1 MTQPVTVQD
10 MITQLA
16 EGQRHLQ
23 LVFELQ
29 NENARKEREAFQTAL
44 KEQAT
49 LLTSNQKVQDTAIL
63 CLTDVI
69 SNARVHPNIPGSVL
83 QKFQEGEDPDF
94 FFTNFERVAT
104 TATWPA
110 ERWGQYIAPLL
121 SGELQAAYQ
130 AANPAGVTPYPEI
143 KKAILERL
151 GCEQEYYRARFRKE
165 KWVTGDNPRA
175 LFYRVRDLGSRWLQP
190 STATMEEVTEQVFL
204 EQYLEALPVN
214 TRAWLK
220 QHPGL
225 TSQSAIEL
233 ACAYHRSPD
242 FKASTGRTPIILPK
256 PVPRVSND
264 SVEKRSFPTIRT
276 PPKPF
281 PKPNS
286 PVQVGPQCFR
296 CAEWGHI
303 SRNCPLNND
312 GSEPME
318 VGWSRGRV
326 LVTGQGRKT
335 YKKNI
340 RLNGKPLEAL
350 LDTGCHHMVVVQ
362 DLIPLNSLC
371 EGETVLVSCVHGDV
385 KEYPL
390 AEVLLEID
398 GYPQVWR
405 VGVVPRLPETI
416 LLGTDLPKFH
426 DYLMEASE
434 QEARAEWLQ
443 EAPFVNE
450 NLVQPRDREQKSK
463 NEKRRDKE
471 RYNSACQ
478 SLASCLLSSPEH
490 GDTPA
495 RSFCT
500 AQKDDST
507 LTNAWN
513 QVQESDSE
521 KEPSGASAVNRATK
535 KSGTEVFNGNLLE
548 PPPSI
553 KQRRNQEL
561 KYSMGGKCLCH

>member
-23 LVFELQ
+23 LVFEQQ

-44 KEQAT
+44 REQAT

-63 CLTDVI
+63 RLTDVI

-151 GCEQEYYRARFRKE
+151 GCDQEYYRARFRKE

-190 STATMEEVTEQVFL
+190 STATMDVVTEQVFL
-204 EQYLEALPVN
+204 EQYLEALPTN

-233 ACAYHRSPD
+233 ACAYHSSPD
-242 FKASTGRTPIILPK
+242 FKASTGRTPIVFPK
-256 PVPRVSND
+256 PAPRAPND
-264 SVEKRSFPTIRT
+264 SVEKRSFPTPRPT
-276 PPKPF
+276 PKPF

-303 SRNCPLNND
+303 SQNCPLNND

-326 LVTGQGRKT
+326 LVTGLGRKT
-335 YKKNI
+335 YKKTI
-340 RLNGKPLEAL
+340 RLNGKPIDAL
-350 LDTGCHHMVVVQ
+350 LDTGCHHTVVYK
-362 DLIPLNSLC
+362 IW
-371 EGETVLVSCVHGDV
+371 
-385 KEYPL
+385 YP
-390 AEVLLEID
+390 
-398 GYPQVWR
+398 
-405 VGVVPRLPETI
+405 
-416 LLGTDLPKFH
+416 
-426 DYLMEASE
+426 
-434 QEARAEWLQ
+434 
-443 EAPFVNE
+443 
-450 NLVQPRDREQKSK
+450 
-463 NEKRRDKE
+463 
-471 RYNSACQ
+471 
-478 SLASCLLSSPEH
+478 
-490 GDTPA
+490 
-495 RSFCT
+495 
-500 AQKDDST
+500 
-507 LTNAWN
+507 
-513 QVQESDSE
+513 
-521 KEPSGASAVNRATK
+521 
-535 KSGTEVFNGNLLE
+535 
-548 PPPSI
+548 
-553 KQRRNQEL
+553 
-561 KYSMGGKCLCH
+561 

>member
-23 LVFELQ
+23 LVFEQQ

-63 CLTDVI
+63 RLTDVI

-242 FKASTGRTPIILPK
+242 FKASTGRTPIMSK
-256 PVPRVSND
+256 M
-264 SVEKRSFPTIRT
+264 SVGKSFQRQESTPLSSTHYRCTLSACGNGPSRSV
-276 PPKPF
+276 
-281 PKPNS
+281 NS
-286 PVQVGPQCFR
+286 FR
-296 CAEWGHI
+296 QRASIYLSASGLCNKI
-303 SRNCPLNND
+303 SGGYTSDKHDYAD
-312 GSEPME
+312 GGS
-318 VGWSRGRV
+318 G
-326 LVTGQGRKT
+326 
-335 YKKNI
+335 YDI
-340 RLNGKPLEAL
+340 
-350 LDTGCHHMVVVQ
+350 
-362 DLIPLNSLC
+362 
-371 EGETVLVSCVHGDV
+371 
-385 KEYPL
+385 
-390 AEVLLEID
+390 VLLPSRISF
-398 GYPQVWR
+398 
-405 VGVVPRLPETI
+405 GVVDRSGNPFYGKTHEGSMFPF
-416 LLGTDLPKFH
+416 GSSTD
-426 DYLMEASE
+426 
-434 QEARAEWLQ
+434 
-443 EAPFVNE
+443 
-450 NLVQPRDREQKSK
+450 
-463 NEKRRDKE
+463 
-471 RYNSACQ
+471 
-478 SLASCLLSSPEH
+478 
-490 GDTPA
+490 
-495 RSFCT
+495 
-500 AQKDDST
+500 
-507 LTNAWN
+507 
-513 QVQESDSE
+513 
-521 KEPSGASAVNRATK
+521 
-535 KSGTEVFNGNLLE
+535 
-548 PPPSI
+548 
-553 KQRRNQEL
+553 
-561 KYSMGGKCLCH
+561 